1 MDDRYIPK
9 ENVYLVL
16 EVLVWSIFD
25 TLSKSEAMN
34 GVAPK
39 ISVDFQDGSRV
50 IRKMTIENIF
60 LEEVSQ

>member
-16 EVLVWSIFD
+16 EVLVWSIFE
-25 TLSKSEAMN
+25 TLSKSEPMK

-60 LEEVSQ
+60 LEEV